1 MKLSTLKAM
10 IKRSTGTQSTA
21 NGVKLFTS
29 P

>member
-10 IKRSTGTQSTA
+10 IKRSTGIQTPATGA
-21 NGVKLFTS
+21 KLYVT